1 MYVSKKFEI
10 LRFKTI
16 IGSLY
21 VASKTVSHLLNLWIE
36 VFMQLKVNTL
46 MVVMKIPYV
55 PMTSF
60 KDCL

>member
-1 MYVSKKFEI
+1 MYVSKKFGI

-21 VASKTVSHLLNLWIE
+21 VAPKTVSHLLNLWIE

-46 MVVMKIPYV
+46 MVVMKISYV
-55 PMTSF
+55 PMISF